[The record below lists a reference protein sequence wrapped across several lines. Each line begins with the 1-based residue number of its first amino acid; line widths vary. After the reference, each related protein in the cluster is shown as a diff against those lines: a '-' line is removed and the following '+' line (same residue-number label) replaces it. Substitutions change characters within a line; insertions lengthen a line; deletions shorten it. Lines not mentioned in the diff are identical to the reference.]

1 MDSIG
6 VLIIDDHK
14 VLRQSIAKVL
24 SAQPDM
30 NLMHCGS
37 VGEGLL
43 LVGSGHVD
51 IVILDVDL
59 GTERGT
65 ELMELARRNGFKGPV
80 LVLTAGVSDS
90 EREQL
95 WQQGITDILMKDD
108 SIEKLTERIREAMG
122 KHAPGGVTVM
132 PTPAGTQWRE
142 PNPRPFSQ
150 RETRVLRLVVQG
162 RANKEIAEELHCT
175 ESTVKAVLQQLFR
188 STGTHSRSQ
197 LLGVALQEYKDLL
210 Q

>member
-1 MDSIG
+1 MDKIS

-30 NLMHCGS
+30 SLMHCGS

-65 ELMELARRNGFKGPV
+65 EFMELARRNGFKGPV

-90 EREQL
+90 EKEQL
-95 WQQGITDILMKDD
+95 YQQGVSDILMKDD

-122 KHAPGGVTVM
+122 KQPPGGVTAV
-132 PTPAGTQWRE
+132 PSAGTQWRE

-197 LLGVALQEYKDLL
+197 LLGVALQDYKDLL

>member
-1 MDSIG
+1 MDKIG

-14 VLRQSIAKVL
+14 VLRQGIAKVL

-30 NLMHCGS
+30 ALMHCGS

-43 LVGSGHVD
+43 LVGSGHID

-59 GTERGT
+59 GNERGT
-65 ELMELARRNGFKGPV
+65 EFMELARRNGFKGPV

-95 WQQGITDILMKDD
+95 IEQGVTDILMKDD

-122 KHAPGGVTVM
+122 KQPPGGVTVM
-132 PTPAGTQWRE
+132 PSSGTQWRE
-142 PNPRPFSQ
+142 QNPRPFSQ

>member
-1 MDSIG
+1 MDKIG

-14 VLRQSIAKVL
+14 VLRQGIAKVL

-30 NLMHCGS
+30 SLMHCGS

-43 LVGSGHVD
+43 LVGSGHID

-59 GTERGT
+59 GNERGT
-65 ELMELARRNGFKGPV
+65 EFMELARRNGFKGPV

-90 EREQL
+90 EKEQL
-95 WQQGITDILMKDD
+95 LQQGVTDILMKDE
-108 SIEKLTERIREAMG
+108 SIEKLTERIREALG
-122 KHAPGGVTVM
+122 KQPPGGVTVM
-132 PTPAGTQWRE
+132 PVAGTQWRE
-142 PNPRPFSQ
+142 SNPRPFSQ

>member
-1 MDSIG
+1 MDKIG

-24 SAQPDM
+24 GAQPDM
-30 NLMHCGS
+30 TMMHCGS

-65 ELMELARRNGFKGPV
+65 EFMELARRNGFKGPV

-90 EREQL
+90 EKEQL
-95 WQQGITDILMKDD
+95 WQQGVTDILMKDD

-122 KHAPGGVTVM
+122 RQPEGGVTVM
-132 PTPAGTQWRE
+132 PSTTHYRE